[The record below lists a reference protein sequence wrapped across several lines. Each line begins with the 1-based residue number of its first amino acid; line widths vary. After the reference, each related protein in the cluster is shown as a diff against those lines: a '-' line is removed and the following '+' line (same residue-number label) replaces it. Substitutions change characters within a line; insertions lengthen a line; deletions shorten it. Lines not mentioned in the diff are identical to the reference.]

1 MITVSV
7 ERDDGIPDGVP
18 SANALRTF
26 AEFVVEALS
35 SKLKLA
41 SDWQMS
47 VIVLDDEAMRAVN
60 REHRG
65 KDRATDVLSFPLCEF
80 GTGDDS
86 EGQFPG
92 QPRLLGDL
100 LISHETAVRQAEAIG
115 HDLAAEFER
124 LMVHGILHL
133 FGYDHETS
141 EQDRLQME
149 ALEDELLVLWDN
161 RLSHR

>member
-7 ERDDGIPDGVP
+7 ERDDGIPDRVP
-18 SANALRTF
+18 SAKALSTF

-65 KDRATDVLSFPLCEF
+65 KDRPTDVLSFPLCEF
-80 GTGDDS
+80 DAGDDS
-86 EGQFPG
+86 EVQFPG

-100 LISHETAVRQAEAIG
+100 LISYEAAVRQAEAIG
-115 HDLAAEFER
+115 HDLEAEFER